1 MNYFSIEVE
10 DISELKPKL
19 YNEIKKRN
27 ISADRV
33 VILTKK
39 PIKKG
44 GFLGIGAKT
53 VYQVWFQILDS
64 QDNQNTRIQHQ
75 EKSVVSQPADSSV
88 TKESEIASSLYKE
101 IDAIKKMLQD
111 VMMDNKKVREIA
123 YSYLKNKEAN
133 FEKIKEKMLE
143 KDFPIG
149 FITKILDRID
159 NEFSEDEKQNFFLI
173 YSKVRDVIA
182 EGIKVASTDIVL
194 NKKPKIVILVGP
206 TGVGK
211 TTTLVKLAFQW
222 GALKKNKFVFFS
234 LDKYRAGA
242 SHQLKSFAEIFKVPM
257 IIIKDK
263 ESLANA
269 LQDFGR
275 DSDIVFVDTA
285 GTSPKNT
292 ITIND
297 LSDHLK
303 VLRKYDLFVSL
314 VMSAVTKY
322 KDMLD
327 IINRYSVLNYSN
339 VILTKI
345 DETTT
350 FGSSVAALYDSGIP
364 LSFVTNGQRV
374 ERDIMAIRPVDLV
387 QMALDDIV

>member
-64 QDNQNTRIQHQ
+64 QDNQNNRIQHQ

-123 YSYLKNKEAN
+123 YSYIKNKEAN
-133 FEKIKEKMLE
+133 FEKVKEKMLE

-275 DSDIVFVDTA
+275 DSDIVFIDTA

-374 ERDIMAIRPVDLV
+374 EKDIMAIKPVDLL